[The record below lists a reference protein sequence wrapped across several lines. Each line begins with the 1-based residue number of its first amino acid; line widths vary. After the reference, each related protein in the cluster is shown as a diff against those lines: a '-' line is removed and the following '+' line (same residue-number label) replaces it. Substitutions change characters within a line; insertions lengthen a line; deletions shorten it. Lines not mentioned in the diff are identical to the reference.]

1 MQFVEDH
8 LGSSV
13 SLVLFSERNSM
24 DVCAVKEERRDAF
37 LPSLGVVHT
46 VRKAVVFAWGL

>member
-1 MQFVEDH
+1 
-8 LGSSV
+8 
-13 SLVLFSERNSM
+13 M

-37 LPSLGVVHT
+37 LPSLEVVHT